1 MRILLIAY
9 EFPPSPSPQSLR
21 WAYLGGRLAALGH
34 EVHVMAPD
42 IQGSAH
48 GLPVLPPSV
57 QVHRVY
63 PGPVR
68 AVLGRLAARRPIA
81 RTNGASGPNSEVP
94 RTSALAPPKLNW
106 KGRMLGR
113 VQRVISQM
121 RFPDLRGEWRRP
133 AERELGCLLKAIAP
147 DVVVSSHEP
156 ATTLQVGLSAARAG
170 YPWVA
175 DLGDPV
181 LAPYTPARWRKRSG
195 RLERDVFRSAG
206 HVMVTTE
213 RTRELLCERHGA
225 QLDGV
230 SVVPQGFDEARVDVA
245 PVASLGADG
254 MTRLLYAG
262 SFYSFRNPAALVEA
276 VLLVPGVRLEI
287 ASANVPDA
295 VVALAGRH
303 PERIGVLGYVAHDE
317 LLALHRSAHVL
328 VNLANRDACQ
338 VPGKFYEYFGAC
350 RPILHVRSDSGD
362 AGADATSDLL
372 AELGRGWSVAGDTG
386 SIAACLERI
395 RELHLGGRLEVD
407 FDLSAERV
415 APWSWSE
422 AANSVA
428 EVLEK
433 VLRHAR
439 REGVS

>member
-9 EFPPSPSPQSLR
+9 EFPPSPSAQSLR
-21 WAYLGGRLAALGH
+21 WAYLSGRLAALGH

-42 IQGSAH
+42 ISGSVH
-48 GLPVLPPSV
+48 GLPILPPSIR
-57 QVHRVY
+57 VHRVY

-68 AVLGRLAARRPIA
+68 SMLERLKARRPIA
-81 RTNGASGPNSEVP
+81 RTNSAPEPDSDTP
-94 RTSALAPPKLNW
+94 RTPAIAPPKLNW
-106 KGRMLGR
+106 KGRLVGR
-113 VQRVISQM
+113 VQRVISEV
-121 RFPDLRGEWRRP
+121 RFPDLRGEWLRP
-133 AERELGCLLKAIAP
+133 AQRELGRLLQAIAP

-156 ATTLQVGLSAARAG
+156 ATTLQVGLNAGRAG

-195 RLERDVFRSAG
+195 RLERDVLRGAD
-206 HVMVTTE
+206 HVMVTNE
-213 RTRELLCERHGA
+213 RTRDLLCERHGA
-225 QLDGV
+225 RFEGV
-230 SVVPQGFDEARVDVA
+230 SVVPQGFDEARSGVA
-245 PVASLGADG
+245 LTPSLDADG

-262 SFYSFRNPAALVEA
+262 SFYSFRSPAALIEA
-276 VLLVPGVRLEI
+276 VLQVPGVRLEI

-295 VVALAGRH
+295 VAALATRY
-303 PERIGVLGYVAHDE
+303 PTRIGLLGHVSHNDI
-317 LLALHRSAHVL
+317 LALQRRAHVL

-350 RPILHVRSDSGD
+350 RPILHVQSDSGD
-362 AGADATSDLL
+362 ADATGDLL
-372 AELGRGWSVAGDTG
+372 AKLRRGWSVPGNAR
-386 SIAACLERI
+386 SIAVCLERI
-395 RELHLGGRLEVD
+395 RGLHLGGKLEADV
-407 FDLSAERV
+407 DLSAERV

-428 EVLEK
+428 GVLED

-439 REGVS
+439 RKVVS